1 MELKQ
6 QQVQFT
12 KTEMRDIHINPPI
25 NAIPTSIAITPIK
38 ISINLDTNDM

>member
-6 QQVQFT
+6 HYNLQKLKFA
-12 KTEMRDIHINPPI
+12 DIHINPPI
-25 NAIPTSIAITPIK
+25 NAIPTSIAITPIE